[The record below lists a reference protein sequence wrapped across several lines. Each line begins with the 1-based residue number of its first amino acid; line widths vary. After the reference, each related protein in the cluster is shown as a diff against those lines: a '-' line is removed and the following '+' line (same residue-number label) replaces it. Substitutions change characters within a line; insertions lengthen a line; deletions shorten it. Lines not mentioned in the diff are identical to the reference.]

1 MSTAKQLS
9 QPNSSYNQSAKYKML
24 IKIIIIIIIIS
35 AFYKNLSKT
44 FNLSLSGPQDET
56 NIPSI
61 LLSFGK

>member
-1 MSTAKQLS
+1 
-9 QPNSSYNQSAKYKML
+9 ML

-56 NIPSI
+56 NTPSI